1 MNSRQLKGAESLIKG
16 LSNDVNKNSGKKNR
30 SSDNP
35 LNETKYINEKVVKRL
50 AETKSRLNCDRF
62 LPSMKFVES
71 FTFESKRSNV

>member
-16 LSNDVNKNSGKKNR
+16 LSNDVKKTSGKKNR
-30 SSDNP
+30 SSDSV
-35 LNETKYINEKVVKRL
+35 LYETKYVNEKFAKSL

-71 FTFESKRSNV
+71 FMFESK